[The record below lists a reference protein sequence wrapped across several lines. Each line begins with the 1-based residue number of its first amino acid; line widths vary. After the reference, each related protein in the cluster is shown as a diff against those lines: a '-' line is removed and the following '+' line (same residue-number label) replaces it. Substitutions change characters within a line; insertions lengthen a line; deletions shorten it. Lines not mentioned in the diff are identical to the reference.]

1 MSLLVLGGNSAIA
14 KSIAEKFASDKTDIF
29 FAGRNIAEQ
38 ERIANDFRLR
48 YAINTWSGSFDATD
62 YGSHEQFL
70 SDVLKVM
77 PSIENVILA
86 FGMLG
91 DQQKAAADF
100 DHALQIYQVNFMG
113 SASILTHLSNYLKE
127 KRKGGIIVISSIAG
141 DRGRQSNY
149 IYGSS
154 KGGLSI
160 YCQGLRNELSKYNVN
175 LMTVKPGFV
184 DTPMT
189 YGLKM
194 PKLLLSSPEKVGR
207 IVYKSFR
214 KKKDIV
220 YAPSYWRYIMMIIR
234 SIPEKFFKKL
244 NL

>member
-48 YAINTWSGSFDATD
+48 YGINTWSGRFDAKD
-62 YGSHEQFL
+62 YGGHEQFL

-77 PSIENVILA
+77 PSVENVIVA

-91 DQQKAAADF
+91 EQQKAAVDF

-113 SASILTHLSNYLKE
+113 SVSILTHLSNYLKE

-149 IYGSS
+149 IYGSA
-154 KGGLSI
+154 KGGLSV

>member
-48 YAINTWSGSFDATD
+48 YGINTWSGSFDATD

-77 PSIENVILA
+77 PSVENVILA

-91 DQQKAAADF
+91 EQQKAAADF
-100 DHALQIYQVNFMG
+100 DHARQIFQVNFMG
-113 SASILTHLSNYLKE
+113 SVSILTHLSNYLKE

-149 IYGSS
+149 IYGSA

-189 YGLKM
+189 YGLEL